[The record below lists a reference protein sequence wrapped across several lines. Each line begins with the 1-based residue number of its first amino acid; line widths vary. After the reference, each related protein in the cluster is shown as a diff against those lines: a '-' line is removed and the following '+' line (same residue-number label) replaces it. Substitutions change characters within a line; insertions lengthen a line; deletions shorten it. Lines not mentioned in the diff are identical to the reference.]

1 MLKYDEVN
9 EKKVYWSN
17 CEELLLI
24 LLSYSNLYDDTY
36 IFLINSQ

>member
-9 EKKVYWSN
+9 EKVYWSN